1 MSALLARPVRLLWID
16 AARGLALW
24 AMFAFHLTWDLG
36 HFGWIDQA
44 LIYSKGF
51 HWLGHAIASSFLLL
65 VGVGLALSRR
75 ARGKLLRSRAFWRR
89 WAVIA
94 AAAAAISAVS
104 FLFFPETPIFFGILH
119 LIAVASLIA
128 APLVDAPVWLIVA
141 LAALSLAAPEF
152 LAGPFFDAR
161 IFWWTGLGT
170 FEPPSND
177 YQPLFPWLGVV
188 LLGVAGARLR
198 LPARSRLLAASA
210 YFKAQIGNAR
220 FARGER
226 ESGPSLPKT
235 LAFFGRRSLFFYLV
249 HQPVFYGAFS
259 LLALFVVSPG
269 QESLFLGQCVDQCVS
284 EAAQPDLCEKTC
296 ACVVSRARAAGYWPR
311 LAGDALTAAEKA
323 QTHDDIVACFGDAPA
338 P

>member
-1 MSALLARPVRLLWID
+1 
-16 AARGLALW
+16 
-24 AMFAFHLTWDLG
+24 MFAFHLTWDLG

-188 LLGVAGARLR
+188 LLGVAGAETPSPRPKSPVGGFGIFQSANRERPICARREGVGSVATQNARLFRAAFAFLLSRPPAGILWSFFTARAFRRLAGAGEFVPWPMRGPVRQRGGAARPLRENLRLR
-198 LPARSRLLAASA
+198 RLARQSGGLLAAP
-210 YFKAQIGNAR
+210 R
-220 FARGER
+220 RRRLDCRR
-226 ESGPSLPKT
+226 EGPNP
-235 LAFFGRRSLFFYLV
+235 
-249 HQPVFYGAFS
+249 
-259 LLALFVVSPG
+259 
-269 QESLFLGQCVDQCVS
+269 
-284 EAAQPDLCEKTC
+284 
-296 ACVVSRARAAGYWPR
+296 
-311 LAGDALTAAEKA
+311 
-323 QTHDDIVACFGDAPA
+323 
-338 P
+338 